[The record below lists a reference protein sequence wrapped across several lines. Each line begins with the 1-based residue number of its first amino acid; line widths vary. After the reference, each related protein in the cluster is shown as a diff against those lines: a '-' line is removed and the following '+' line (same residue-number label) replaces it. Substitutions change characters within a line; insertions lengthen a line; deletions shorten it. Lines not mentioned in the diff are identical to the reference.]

1 MRLFA
6 TAKWRCAVPWCG
18 WRKASRRKSPSCLV
32 RALWSELTQRHRE
45 IYGDPTIGGENPGD
59 FFDAYLE
66 NANLR
71 GPWVAELVGKV
82 VGLGGLI
89 VNGEE
94 AEVEPLVVS
103 SQHRFKGSGRALLNT
118 VVQEAG
124 TAGVRFLSVRPV
136 ARNIEAISFFVQAG
150 FDIVG
155 HIDLFQDLSGST
167 AREWKPGIEIH
178 GQDLR
183 Y

>member
-1 MRLFA
+1 MEILI
-6 TAKWRCAVPWCG
+6 
-18 WRKASRRKSPSCLV
+18 RRYETSDLEVC

-45 IYGDPTIGGENPGD
+45 IYGDPMIGGDDPGH
-59 FFDAYLE
+59 FFDAYLK
-66 NANLR
+66 NPNLR
-71 GPWVAELVGKV
+71 GPWVAELVGRA

-94 AEVEPLVVS
+94 GEVEPLVVS
-103 SQHRFKGSGRALLNT
+103 SQHRSKGIGRALLNT
-118 VVQEAG
+118 IVQEAG
-124 TAGVRFLSVRPV
+124 TVGVRFLSVRPV

-150 FDIVG
+150 FDTIG
-155 HIDLFQDLSGST
+155 HIDLFQDLSGSA

-178 GQDLR
+178 GHRLR